1 MNKTELIEALYK
13 ECGNDV
19 ASKAAMGRIVDATI
33 ATVTATVKK
42 GEEVSIAGFGSVKVV
57 KRAAR
62 KGVNPQ
68 TGEKIK
74 IKATNA
80 VKFKAGKA
88 LKEAAAKAKI

>member
-1 MNKTELIEALYK
+1 MNKTELIEALYGK
-13 ECGNDV
+13 CGNDV

-33 ATVTATVKK
+33 ETVTAAVSK
-42 GEEVSIAGFGSVKVV
+42 GEEVSVAGFGSVKVV

-74 IKATNA
+74 IKASKA

-88 LKEAAAKAKI
+88 LKDAAAKAKI